1 MNWEAI
7 SAIGDLVAAIV
18 VVVSLVYLAR
28 EVRSSTKAT
37 RATVRVALHDS
48 EARFVSLL
56 LNKPDLHKM
65 FVEAGRGSSDEEPA
79 FRDQA
84 TQDLLI
90 SLLFNKYE
98 LFYHLRQENMF
109 LSSVDEAM
117 MGVIARRLKKPV
129 IKAWWLKN
137 QNECSRD
144 FADWA
149 NEQFGDAQEQSHS

>member
-56 LNKPDLHKM
+56 LNKPDLHKT
-65 FVEAGRGSSDEEPA
+65 FFEAGRDGSDEKRI
-79 FRDQA
+79 FGGQA
-84 TQDLLI
+84 NQDLLL

-109 LSSVDEAM
+109 LSAVDDAM
-117 MGVIARRLKKPV
+117 MGVIAKRLQKPA
-129 IKAWWLKN
+129 IKAWWLKY

-144 FADWA
+144 FVDWA
-149 NEQFGDAQEQSHS
+149 NDQFCASQEEGHS